1 MIPSSFPLC
10 VVLFGQSL
18 ESPHDRPLGN
28 ARVLNDGHGPSA
40 RQKCSLVMMTPRND
54 VCHLILMIWRA
65 HDVEFAFPVTPKIVA
80 RSQTF
85 FIIERWG
92 V

>member
-1 MIPSSFPLC
+1 
-10 VVLFGQSL
+10 
-18 ESPHDRPLGN
+18 
-28 ARVLNDGHGPSA
+28 
-40 RQKCSLVMMTPRND
+40 LVMMTPRND